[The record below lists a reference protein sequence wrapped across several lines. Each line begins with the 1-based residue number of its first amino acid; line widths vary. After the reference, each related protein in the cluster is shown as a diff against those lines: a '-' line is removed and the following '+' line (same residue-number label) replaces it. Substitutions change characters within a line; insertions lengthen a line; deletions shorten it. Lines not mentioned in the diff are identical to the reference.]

1 MRNETERM
9 HFTQTRLSEY
19 ADGTFRIPECGVP
32 QVYEVHVEI
41 EGSSIENSYEIYAFP
56 KCHSKL
62 GDVVNIL
69 RQKADTLPVITD
81 RYPGCLC
88 NDRNLLY
95 GFLVLPDVCIDLR
108 EHEQTKTGWNDG
120 TLHPLRASG
129 AGGVCDGGI

>member
-1 MRNETERM
+1 MLSFPSFVYEEGMKFSYRILFSNMNPTELKDARIVVTMQNKVTGERMRNETERM

-69 RQKADTLPVITD
+69 RQKADTLPVIT
-81 RYPGCLC
+81 RS
-88 NDRNLLY
+88 
-95 GFLVLPDVCIDLR
+95 V
-108 EHEQTKTGWNDG
+108 
-120 TLHPLRASG
+120 
-129 AGGVCDGGI
+129 

>member
-1 MRNETERM
+1 MRQSGCI
-9 HFTQTRLSEY
+9 FTQTRLSEY

-69 RQKADTLPVITD
+69 RQKAG
-81 RYPGCLC
+81 Y
-88 NDRNLLY
+88 
-95 GFLVLPDVCIDLR
+95 
-108 EHEQTKTGWNDG
+108 
-120 TLHPLRASG
+120 A
-129 AGGVCDGGI
+129 AGHHRSV

>member
-1 MRNETERM
+1 MQNKVTGERMRNETERM

-62 GDVVNIL
+62 G
-69 RQKADTLPVITD
+69 
-81 RYPGCLC
+81 GCC
-88 NDRNLLY
+88 
-95 GFLVLPDVCIDLR
+95 
-108 EHEQTKTGWNDG
+108 EHT
-120 TLHPLRASG
+120 ASEG
-129 AGGVCDGGI
+129 GYAAGHHRSV

>member
-1 MRNETERM
+1 MTMQNKVTGERMRNETERM

-81 RYPGCLC
+81 RYEELKRAVAKAGKC
-88 NDRNLLY
+88 Y
-95 GFLVLPDVCIDLR
+95 FLAPV
-108 EHEQTKTGWNDG
+108 
-120 TLHPLRASG
+120 SG
-129 AGGVCDGGI
+129 MPMQ